1 MSFEEF
7 DEYDRQDKLR
17 EWDYQ
22 QETPEEEH
30 SLITN

>member
-17 EWDYQ
+17 EWDYHQ
-22 QETPEEEH
+22 RETPEEE
-30 SLITN
+30 